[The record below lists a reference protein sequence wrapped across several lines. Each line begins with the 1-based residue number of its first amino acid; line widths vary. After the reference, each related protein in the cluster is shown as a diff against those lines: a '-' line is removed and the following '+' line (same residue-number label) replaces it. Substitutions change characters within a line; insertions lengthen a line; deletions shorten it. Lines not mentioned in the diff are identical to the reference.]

1 MVCILCRC
9 STQTPSPIRAY
20 CCTLDRAISFRISSY
35 PDDQS
40 RSLCVR
46 LPPAALQT
54 PRLHESCP
62 DVLDRKQNRST
73 IPTYRDA
80 LAQLPFLS
88 VESLA
93 AFPRLR
99 PYLRP

>member
-1 MVCILCRC
+1 MVTYRF
-9 STQTPSPIRAY
+9 TRA
-20 CCTLDRAISFRISSY
+20 RAKAFRISSY
-35 PDDQS
+35 PDDQAP
-40 RSLCVR
+40 RLCVR
-46 LPPAALQT
+46 LPPPALQT
-54 PRLHESCP
+54 PRLLESCP

-80 LAQLPFLS
+80 LPQLPFLS

-99 PYLRP
+99 PLLWPFTFSTIRYGTLIS